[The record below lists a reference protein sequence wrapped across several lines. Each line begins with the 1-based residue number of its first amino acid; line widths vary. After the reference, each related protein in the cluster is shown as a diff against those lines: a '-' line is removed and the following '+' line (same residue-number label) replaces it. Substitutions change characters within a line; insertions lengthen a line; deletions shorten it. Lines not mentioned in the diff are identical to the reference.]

1 MGARFGAVRVDEGL
15 ALRSRPVGGGFKPP
29 RAALAEDRCGER
41 RGKGARWR
49 VSGGDRKDGAQSW
62 WILAG
67 VAGDVSL
74 EGKLTSEPGRLWSA
88 SGRAQRVPADWLGGV
103 RHEGDVSPIC
113 CSRMER
119 EKACPGTAR
128 SGGERECFER
138 MNRKRLSTDLGWAGG
153 LVRSSGEAPAGRGGG
168 GAKGPGRR
176 WCRSSVN
183 RRRHN
188 WRGLGGTGWAS

>member
-1 MGARFGAVRVDEGL
+1 L

-41 RGKGARWR
+41 RGKG
-49 VSGGDRKDGAQSW
+49 VPGGCQVGIGKTVRKSRSL
-62 WILAG
+62 LAG

-74 EGKLTSEPGRLWSA
+74 EGKLTSKPGRLWSA

-119 EKACPGTAR
+119 EKACPGTALW
-128 SGGERECFER
+128 GERERFER
-138 MNRKRLSTDLGWAGG
+138 MNRKRLSTDPGRAGG

-176 WCRSSVN
+176 WFRSSVN
-183 RRRHN
+183 RCRRC
-188 WRGLGGTGWAS
+188 WRGLGGTAWAS